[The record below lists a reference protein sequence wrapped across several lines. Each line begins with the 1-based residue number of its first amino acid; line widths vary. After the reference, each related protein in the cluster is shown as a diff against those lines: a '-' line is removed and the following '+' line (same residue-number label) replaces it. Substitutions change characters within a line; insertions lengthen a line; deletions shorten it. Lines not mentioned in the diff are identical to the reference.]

1 MTNGSYRMPGGWL
14 SRIWGT
20 LRVPSLR
27 YSMLSL
33 LAIGGLGGIIFWGG
47 FNTAM
52 EATNTMPF
60 CISCHEMRDNVYKE
74 YKHTIHAQNRT
85 GVSASCSD
93 CHVPKEWVH
102 KIVRKI
108 EASNELLHHFLG
120 TIDTPEKFDKKRT
133 VLAQS
138 VWRSMKKTDSRECR
152 NCHTIE
158 SMNPEFQRPRAR
170 KQHMEAMKN
179 GNTCIDC
186 HKGIAHKGVRNL
198 IDDKTLEDLEKP
210 IAAYVRAIPQSYIDG
225 LKRAEEREAA
235 DSAKKTAE
243 IAAAAETIASEKVK
257 AALAAQAKAAAA
269 AAPAAAATASAASAD
284 SKTAAPVKTAEAGAK
299 AAAGSGAASGGID
312 WSGIEAKTV
321 SLFYPGQASYEWV
334 QNGKDHGGARP
345 FLKSGERCAE
355 CHGKEVKDM
364 GAKIVSGS
372 KAETT
377 PIPGKRAFVDVRVQ
391 SAFDANNVYFRF
403 QWANAAHTPVP
414 FVDGGKMDPVNEAKI
429 AIMFAG
435 SSVER
440 VEQAGCWVTC
450 HHDGRYMPDAP
461 KPDALAASPAKDAI
475 DMTHG
480 LTKYLAESRSEIEI
494 KGDDGKPRGG
504 GDRLKP
510 KDEVASLQS
519 KGTFMDL
526 IRYRSGGAAE
536 NGVVAEQRL
545 MAGGVAVTS
554 EGGKDGDTWTVVLS
568 RPLKSDKPGDISFE
582 PGKLYTM
589 SVALHDDYTSARFH
603 HVSLE
608 MRFGLDAKDAEIN
621 AIKR

>member
-27 YSMLSL
+27 YSMLAQ
-33 LAIGGLGGIIFWGG
+33 LAMGGNGGVIYWGG

-52 EATNTMPF
+52 EATNTLPF

-93 CHVPKEWVH
+93 CHVPKDWVH
-102 KIVRKI
+102 KFVRKI

-120 TIDTPEKFDKKRT
+120 TIDTPEKFDKKRVT
-133 VLAQS
+133 LAQS
-138 VWRSMKKTDSRECR
+138 VWRSMKNSDSRECR

-170 KQHMEAMKN
+170 KQHLEAMKA

-198 IDDKTLEDLEKP
+198 IDDKVLEEIEKP
-210 IAAYVRAIPQSYIDG
+210 IASYVRQIPQSYLDG
-225 LKRAEEREAA
+225 LKRADEREAEA
-235 DSAKKTAE
+235 ATKRTAE
-243 IAAAAETIASEKVK
+243 IATAAESIAAEKVK

-269 AAPAAAATASAASAD
+269 AVAPAAAAAAVKSAEAGQQ
-284 SKTAAPVKTAEAGAK
+284 KTAAPAT
-299 AAAGSGAASGGID
+299 AAGGASSSGGID

-321 SLFYPGQASYEWV
+321 SLFYPGQASFEWV
-334 QNGKDHGGARP
+334 QNGKDHGGARA

-372 KAETT
+372 KAEAT

-391 SAFDANNVYFRF
+391 SAFDADNVYFRF
-403 QWANAAHTPVP
+403 QWPNAAHTPVP
-414 FVDGGKMDPVNEAKI
+414 FVDGGKMDPANEAKI
-429 AIMFAG
+429 AVMFAG
-435 SSVER
+435 SGVER
-440 VEQAGCWVTC
+440 AEQAGCWVSC

-475 DMTHG
+475 DLKSG

-504 GDRLKP
+504 GDKLKA
-510 KDEVASLQS
+510 KDEIAGLPA
-519 KGTFMDL
+519 KGAFMDL
-526 IRYRSGGAAE
+526 LRYRSGGAAE
-536 NGVVAEQRL
+536 NGSVVEQRV
-545 MAGGVAVTS
+545 MSGGVAPNS
-554 EGGKDGDTWTVVLS
+554 EGGKDGYTWTVWLS
-568 RPLKSDKPGDISFE
+568 RPLKSEKPGDISFE

-589 SVALHDDYTSARFH
+589 SIALHDDFTAARFH

-608 MRFGLDAKDAEIN
+608 MRFGLDAKDAEIV
-621 AIKR
+621 AVKR

>member
-1 MTNGSYRMPGGWL
+1 MTRDSYRMPGGWL
-14 SRIWGT
+14 SNAWS
-20 LRVPSLR
+20 SLR
-27 YSMLSL
+27 MPSMKYSMLSL
-33 LAIGGLGGIIFWGG
+33 LAVGGIGGVVFWGG

-93 CHVPKEWVH
+93 CHVPKDWVH
-102 KIVRKI
+102 KVMRKI
-108 EASNELLHHFLG
+108 QASNELFHHFLG
-120 TIDTPEKFDKKRT
+120 TIDTPEKFDKKRLT
-133 VLAQS
+133 LAKS
-138 VWRSMKKTDSRECR
+138 VWGSMKGSDSRECR

-186 HKGIAHKGVRNL
+186 HKGIAHKSVRDQL
-198 IDDKTLEDLEKP
+198 DDKTLEDLEKP
-210 IAAYVRAIPQSYIDG
+210 IAAYVREIPQSYVEG

-243 IAAAAETIASEKVK
+243 IASAAEAIAAEKVR
-257 AALAAQAKAAAA
+257 AALAAQAKTQAAAAA
-269 AAPAAAATASAASAD
+269 AAPAAA
-284 SKTAAPVKTAEAGAK
+284 KTAEAGASK
-299 AAAGSGAASGGID
+299 PAAAAGGASAAAAPTAASGGID

-334 QNGKDHGGARP
+334 QSGKDHGGARP

-355 CHGKEVKDM
+355 CHLKEVKDM

-372 KAETT
+372 KAEAT
-377 PIPGKRAFVDVRVQ
+377 PIPGKRAYVDVRLQ
-391 SAFDANNVYFRF
+391 TAFDADNVYFRF
-403 QWANAAHTPVP
+403 QWAGGPHNPVP
-414 FVDGGKMDPVNEAKI
+414 FVDGGKMDPANEAKI

-435 SSVER
+435 TGVER
-440 VEQAGCWVTC
+440 VEQAGCWATC
-450 HHDGRYMPDAP
+450 HHDSRYMPDAP
-461 KPDALAASPAKDAI
+461 KPEALASSPAKDAI
-475 DMTHG
+475 DLKGG
-480 LTKYLAESRSEIEI
+480 LTKYLAESRSEVEI

-504 GDRLKP
+504 GDKLKS
-510 KDEVASLQS
+510 KDEIAALA
-519 KGTFMDL
+519 KAGTFMDL
-526 IRYRSGGAAE
+526 LRYRSGGAAE
-536 NGVVAEQRL
+536 NGSILEQRV
-545 MAGGVAVTS
+545 MTGGVEAKAQ
-554 EGGKDGDTWTVVLS
+554 GGKEGDTWTVVLS

-582 PGKLYTM
+582 PGKVYMM
-589 SVALHDDYTSARFH
+589 SMALHDDFTAARFH

-608 MRFGLDAKDAEIN
+608 YRFGLDAKDAEIV
-621 AIKR
+621 AAKR